1 MSWTNL
7 KLKNKMGKQMELFEG
22 YEYPTTSGEEVLLTL
37 ILQGYV
43 SIFDFPW
50 LSGFRTRVSNLQLIH
65 GLKLNRVLANRS
77 NKFGNQFSYA
87 IHRLPPEE
95 KENAILLYKKL
106 NKNYKNQ

>member
-22 YEYPTTSGEEVLLTL
+22 YEYPTTNTEEILLTL
-37 ILQGYV
+37 ILQGRV
-43 SIFDFPW
+43 SIFSFPY
-50 LSGFRTRVSNLQLIH
+50 LGSFRTRISELNNVY
-65 GLKLNRVLANRS
+65 GLKLQRIMETRN
-77 NKFGNQFSYA
+77 NKFSNPFTFA
-87 IHRLPPEE
+87 NHILPPEE